1 MVGMLATVFI
11 WIVHLR
17 HPLLL
22 EGAPEFLRTFAVV
35 LVLAVSFLTVLSAA
49 YFLFPDGPSEKAPG
63 LMSSYLQGERERKRW
78 KIMVVAGMLG
88 AINLFGMA
96 IATGA

>member
-1 MVGMLATVFI
+1 MLSTVFI

-22 EGAPEFLRTFAVV
+22 EGAPEFLRTFAVL
-35 LVLAVSFLTVLSAA
+35 LVFATPFLTVLSAA
-49 YFLFPDGPSEKAPG
+49 YSLFPDGPSEKAPG
-63 LMSSYLQGERERKRW
+63 PMSSYLQGERERKRW
-78 KIMVVAGMLG
+78 KIMVVAGMLS

-96 IATGA
+96 IANGT